1 MIYVD
6 LLIIEDLLLNYI
18 ILFGT
23 GILLNRIINL
33 KKILFASIIGIIPV
47 FFLFI
52 NTNKIWLF
60 VLLFIFSIIMS
71 LISFGYKDIIY
82 LINNTIYMY
91 FISLFLA
98 GTIYLINTN
107 FLPHINSYLLNT
119 FILIF
124 ISLITTYIYVKSL
137 KKIKL
142 DNSNYYKID
151 IYLKDKP
158 KITIMSFLDTGNKL
172 IDPYSN
178 KPIILISKKIIN
190 IDNEKKLL
198 VPYNTIDSNGLLECF
213 SPEKI
218 YIHKIGY
225 RKKLLIGV
233 IDEIGIEGADCILN
247 QKLI

>member
-178 KPIILISKKIIN
+178 KPIILISKKNID
-190 IDNEKKLL
+190 IDNEKILL

-247 QKLI
+247 QKLF

>member
-18 ILFGT
+18 ILFGA
-23 GILLNRIINL
+23 GILLNRIIIL
-33 KKILFASIIGIIPV
+33 KKIFFSSIIGIIPI
-47 FFLFI
+47 FFLFTNI
-52 NTNKIWLF
+52 NKMGIF

-82 LINNTIYMY
+82 LINNIIYMY
-91 FISLFLA
+91 FISIFLA
-98 GTIYLINTN
+98 GTIYLINTY

-119 FILIF
+119 FILI
-124 ISLITTYIYVKSL
+124 IIALVTTYIYVKSL

-190 IDNEKKLL
+190 IDNVKKLL

>member
-6 LLIIEDLLLNYI
+6 LLLIEDLLLNYI

-23 GILLNRIINL
+23 GILLNRIIDL
-33 KKILFASIIGIIPV
+33 RKIFFSSVIGVIPV

-52 NTNKIWLF
+52 NFNKILLF
-60 VLLFIFSIIMS
+60 ALLFIFAIIMS
-71 LISFGYKDIIY
+71 LFSFGYKDIIY
-82 LINNTIYMY
+82 LIHNIIYMY
-91 FISLFLA
+91 FISVFLA

-107 FLPHINSYLLNT
+107 FLPRMNSYLLNT

-124 ISLITTYIYVKSL
+124 ISLITTYVYVKSL

-178 KPIILISKKIIN
+178 KPIILISKKVIN
-190 IDNEKKLL
+190 IVNEKALL
-198 VPYNTIDSNGLLECF
+198 VPYNTIDSQGLLTCF

-225 RKKLLIGV
+225 RKKLLIGI